1 MTTQTETPKR
11 STVTFDRTYPA
22 TLDEVW
28 ELWTTKDGFES
39 WWGPEGFSVKVH
51 ELDARPGGLLRYDMI
66 ASAPEQIA
74 FMKQAG
80 MPLSSPSSLT
90 YTELTPQTRLG
101 YRHAVDF
108 IPGVTP
114 YNVTTV
120 VAFEAKGDT
129 VRMVV
134 TSDAMHSEEWTKRA
148 SMGME
153 SQLNK
158 LTKRFQR

>member
-1 MTTQTETPKR
+1 MTTETAKR
-11 STVTFDRTYPA
+11 STVTFDRSYPA

-51 ELDARPGGLLRYDMI
+51 ELTASPGGLLRYDMI
-66 ASAPEQIA
+66 ATAPQVIEG
-74 FMKQAG
+74 MKKMG

-90 YTELTPQTRLG
+90 YTELTPKKRLA

-114 YNVTTV
+114 YTVSTV
-120 VAFEAKGDT
+120 VEFEAKGGT

-158 LTKRFQR
+158 LDKRFQR

>member
-1 MTTQTETPKR
+1 MTTNTKP
-11 STVTFDRTYPA
+11 STITFERTYPA

-66 ASAPEQIA
+66 ATAPETVA

-80 MPLSSPSSLT
+80 MPLATPSSFT
-90 YTELTPQTRLG
+90 YTELTPKTRLG

-108 IPGVTP
+108 IPGVAP
-114 YNVTTV
+114 YSVSSV
-120 VAFEAKGDT
+120 VELQAKGDT
-129 VRMVV
+129 VRMTV
-134 TSDAMHSEEWTKRA
+134 TIDTMHSQEWTQRTSA
-148 SMGME
+148 GWE
-153 SQLNK
+153 SQLRK
-158 LTKRFQR
+158 LDKRFQR